1 MTTSD
6 NEVTDSGT
14 TGPLGGYGYIGAPV
28 PGYHGT
34 RRHPASSPGTHSE
47 MSSEDKYVAM
57 SPPLGPGHLMHQTY
71 QQYSGTSYST
81 TTDPSASGGH
91 YSSEPTSSSLQPSDI
106 TQESQHIF

>member
-14 TGPLGGYGYIGAPV
+14 APLGGYGYIGGAPV

-34 RRHPASSPGTHSE
+34 RRHPAGSPGTHSE

-57 SPPLGPGHLMHQTY
+57 SPPLGPHLMHQTY
-71 QQYSGTSYST
+71 QQYSGTSYSTT